1 MMEWLRMR
9 GVLAASLVS
18 APLLLLGANW
28 PAVPVPLVDAL
39 QLRRPA
45 SRIEAPAFELTTLG
59 GRRIRLDELR
69 GRGVLLYFWATW

>member
-1 MMEWLRMR
+1 MKWLRMR

-45 SRIEAPAFELTTLG
+45 SRIEAPAFELTTLD
-59 GRRIRLDELR
+59 GRHIRLGELR
-69 GRGVLLYFWATW
+69 GRAVLLYFWATW

>member
-1 MMEWLRMR
+1 MKWLRMR

-39 QLRRPA
+39 QLRRPP
-45 SRIEAPAFELTTLG
+45 SRIEAPAFELTTLD
-59 GRRIRLDELR
+59 GRQIRLDELR
-69 GRGVLLYFWATW
+69 SRAVLLYFWATW